1 MALNAALSSNNAD
14 QINKLRYQPLILQ
27 KNPKMC
33 RKGIG
38 KNTLIN
44 LILQDLIILPNATK

>member
-14 QINKLRYQPLILQ
+14 QINKWRYQPLILQ
-27 KNPKMC
+27 NPKMC